1 MGQQAVL
8 RTTPA
13 LDDLVELPAG
23 CYVLGEPGRSGRST
37 SREVLIGR

>member
-1 MGQQAVL
+1 MGQTAVL

-23 CYVLGEPGRSGRST
+23 RYVLGEPGEERAMVRARAGC
-37 SREVLIGR
+37 